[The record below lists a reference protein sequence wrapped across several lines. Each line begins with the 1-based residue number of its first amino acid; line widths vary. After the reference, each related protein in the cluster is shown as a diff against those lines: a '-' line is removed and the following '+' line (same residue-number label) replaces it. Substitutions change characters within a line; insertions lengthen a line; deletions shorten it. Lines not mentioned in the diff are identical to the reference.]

1 MKKVFSIISI
11 FLFFFLAVSIV
22 VLSTTGYETNRFNN
36 LIIKK
41 ISKKNN
47 NVNLEL
53 EEIKFKIDI
62 KDIGLFLETEN
73 PSLSYKNLKVP
84 LEKIK
89 VYMDFTS
96 LIKSQFKINKI
107 SILSKQIEID
117 QLKKIMVKMK
127 PSNIT
132 SIINNK
138 ISKGNLKTN
147 IELYFEEN
155 LKIKD
160 FIAKGDVEN
169 MTLNI
174 SKNLILKE
182 TSLNFFADKSDILIK
197 NIESKM
203 NGLQIE
209 NSDLKIEKNENL
221 IIKSNLITDINFNS
235 KNINNYLL
243 FFKDWKSLN
252 HKTNLKAKLNHN
264 LNVTFDKTY
273 KIIDYT
279 IKSSGIVNKLQ
290 LNLNKGIKSSFL
302 RKDINV
308 LNFKDTNL
316 KFQYSSNK
324 QGIVESEG
332 SYQINENFFKN
343 FSVKNKFLKE
353 NHNFTLKFN
362 LNLPINIDF
371 INYIKNENSD
381 ASILLN
387 FKLNKKTI
395 NFNQIDYTENKNT
408 IKLEKLKIKN
418 NQIISLS
425 KIKVKT
431 YNKGVLKNDFS
442 LNFGKLV
449 LIKGKKFDATNLNK
463 ILSKETKDNFFKNI
477 SKNIEIDLESII
489 TPLSK
494 KLSMFKLIGEI
505 KEGKFIKVSSKG
517 DFGNNK
523 FLDIALKSNKN
534 GNKKFLEVYSDL
546 PKMMLSEY
554 KFFRGL
560 SGGVLI
566 FSSVIE
572 ENLATSKLVIENF
585 KIVNAPGVVKLLS
598 LADFGGLADLAEG
611 DGLSFE
617 KLEIKMSKS
626 EGLFKLEEL
635 YAVGP
640 SISVLME
647 GYQDKNGL
655 TSLRGT
661 LVPAKNLNKLLS
673 KIPLI
678 GDIIIPKDVGEGLFG
693 VSFKMKGPPGKIK
706 TTINPIKTLTPRF
719 ITKAL
724 EKSKKN

>member
-302 RKDINV
+302 REDINV

-463 ILSKETKDNFFKNI
+463 ILSKETKNNFFKNI

-626 EGLFKLEEL
+626 EGLLKLEEL

>member
-41 ISKKNN
+41 ISEKNN

-53 EEIKFKIDI
+53 EKIKFKIDI

-73 PSLSYKNLKVP
+73 PNLSYKNLKVP

-160 FIAKGDVEN
+160 FIAKGDVKN

-353 NHNFTLKFN
+353 NHNITLKFN

-449 LIKGKKFDATNLNK
+449 SIKGKKFDATNLNK
-463 ILSKETKDNFFKNI
+463 ILSKETKNNFFKNI

-505 KEGKFIKVSSKG
+505 KEGKFIKISSKG

-626 EGLFKLEEL
+626 EGLLKLEEL